1 MKKLAVLA
9 LASVLSVSAYA
20 QDNDNFIRQQPSHG
34 EIPNLQQVG
43 SERIQSKNQ
52 DPVVSVCGRESVCPA
67 ARSALYPQLIA
78 HLPDDTKSN
87 LHIRF

>member
-20 QDNDNFIRQQPSHG
+20 QDNDNFVRQQPSHG
-34 EIPNLQQVG
+34 EIPNLQLVG

-52 DPVVSVCGRESVCPA
+52 DLYVGEKVSA
-67 ARSALYPQLIA
+67 QL
-78 HLPDDTKSN
+78 PEVRYTRN
-87 LHIRF
+87 

>member
-20 QDNDNFIRQQPSHG
+20 QDNDNFVCQQPSHG

-52 DPVVSVCGRESVCPA
+52 DPVVYLYVGEKV
-67 ARSALYPQLIA
+67 SAQLPEVRYTN
-78 HLPDDTKSN
+78 H
-87 LHIRF
+87 